1 MKRRGIVALLL
12 ALALIAA
19 GCADREGTDDG
30 SEGASGDESEDSGDG
45 GGGSDTDTF
54 GDLDS
59 PCGEQAEDTVE
70 PTSTDPAE
78 VQGVEDGTIRLGTVA
93 DPGYAGRPGLN
104 QEMFDAGQA
113 FAEWCN
119 EQGGINGRQIELTE
133 YDAAITEY
141 QQRMTEAC
149 PQEFAMV
156 GGGAVS
162 DNLWETTGAACDLID
177 VAGFA
182 VTPEKAGE
190 SGPDAVEESRTLQPI
205 PNPSNQFPIGPLR
218 YLIGEDESIGEHTS
232 ILYGDLQTLVTQ
244 KDRQA
249 EAMEQVGFEDI
260 QATSYA
266 ILGEAN
272 WSPLATT
279 VRDDDTTTLVWVG
292 EGANF
297 ANYQQ
302 AQSDLGFTPTVQ
314 ITDANLYDPEYLE
327 AAGPAADGTYTRVAV
342 WPFEEASENP
352 TGATQQYMDLIEAR
366 DGKVA
371 ALGAQS
377 FSAWLLFAQLASE
390 CDVEGNLTRSC
401 ILEKGAEVT
410 DWNGGGL
417 HAPANVG
424 ENSGPECFILLQ
436 AEGGEF
442 IRSEPATPEDGEDGY
457 NCSPDNVADLEGDF
471 SSSG

>member
-1 MKRRGIVALLL
+1 MKTRVMVALLL
-12 ALALIAA
+12 VLALIGAA
-19 GCADREGTDDG
+19 CSADRSESSDDGTEGGSEESTDD
-30 SEGASGDESEDSGDG
+30 ST
-45 GGGSDTDTF
+45 GGSGTGTF
-54 GDLDS
+54 GDMDS
-59 PCGEQAEDTVE
+59 PCGEQDPETADAS
-70 PTSTDPAE
+70 STDPAE
-78 VQGVEDGTIRLGTVA
+78 TQGVGDGTISLGTVA

-119 EQGGINGRQIELTE
+119 GQGGINGRQIELTE

-141 QQRMTEAC
+141 QQRLTEAC
-149 PQEFAMV
+149 GQEFAMV

-162 DNLWETTGAACDLID
+162 DNLWETTGAACNLID

-190 SGPDAVEESRTLQPI
+190 SGPDAVETSRTLQPI

-218 YLIGEDESIGEHTS
+218 YLIGEDEAIGEHTS

-244 KDRQA
+244 KDRQS

-342 WPFEEASENP
+342 WPFEEAAENP

-436 AEGGEF
+436 AEEGEF
-442 IRSEPATPEDGEDGY
+442 IRSEPATPEDGEEGY